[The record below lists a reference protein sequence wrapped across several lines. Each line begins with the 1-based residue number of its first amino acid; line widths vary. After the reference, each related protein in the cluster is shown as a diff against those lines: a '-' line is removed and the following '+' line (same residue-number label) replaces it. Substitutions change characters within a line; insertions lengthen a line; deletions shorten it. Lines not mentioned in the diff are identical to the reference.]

1 MEYGSELPIKLI
13 LVASKDKIRF
23 SLLREESRTI
33 FAVLIS
39 IKISNVRL
47 NFEPLKPTKKMKR
60 RNKLTAVANRGRGSD
75 IIHNA

>member
-47 NFEPLKPTKKMKR
+47 KPTKKMKR